1 MPQLDITTFIPQ
13 LFWLI
18 ITFVTLYLIMSMVIL
33 PKIADVLEQRQ
44 DRIASDIQ
52 EAERLKLD
60 AEIALKDYESVLFK
74 ARESAQE
81 ISAKNKLDIIN
92 NINKENE
99 RLDADLKAK
108 LAIANEKINIFKAK
122 AEIEIASSASE
133 TSILIAKKISNLNIS
148 ISEAKKEV
156 IKQTGQN
163 YD

>member
-74 ARESAQE
+74 AKENAQE
-81 ISAKNKLDIIN
+81 ISAKNKLNIIN
-92 NINKENE
+92 DINKENE
-99 RLDADLKAK
+99 RLDADLKEK

-148 ISEAKKEV
+148 LSEAKKEV
-156 IKQTGQN
+156 IKQTGQKL
-163 YD
+163 

>member
-13 LFWLI
+13 LFWLV

-60 AEIALKDYESVLFK
+60 AEKALKDYERVLFK

-81 ISAKNKLDIIN
+81 ISAKNKLDLTN
-92 NINKENE
+92 DINKENE
-99 RLDADLKAK
+99 RLDADLKEK
-108 LAIANEKINIFKAK
+108 LAVADEKITAFQAK

-156 IKQTGQN
+156 FKITGQKI
-163 YD
+163 

>member
-60 AEIALKDYESVLFK
+60 AEKALKDYERVLFK

-81 ISAKNKLDIIN
+81 ISAKNKLDLTN
-92 NINKENE
+92 DINKENE
-99 RLDADLKAK
+99 RLDADLKEK

-148 ISEAKKEV
+148 LSEAKKEV
-156 IKQTGQN
+156 IKQTGQKL
-163 YD
+163 

>member
-13 LFWLI
+13 LFWLV

-52 EAERLKLD
+52 EAEWLKLD
-60 AEIALKDYESVLFK
+60 AEKALKDYERVLFK

-81 ISAKNKLDIIN
+81 ISAKNKLDLTN
-92 NINKENE
+92 DINKENE
-99 RLDADLKAK
+99 RLDADLKEK
-108 LAIANEKINIFKAK
+108 LAVADEKITAFQAK

-148 ISEAKKEV
+148 IRF
-156 IKQTGQN
+156 
-163 YD
+163 